1 MCAPVPY
8 QHMGRSEKQHTV
20 LVVEDEPLIRMAA
33 IATLEDAGF
42 RVLCA
47 KHSVQALGILASH
60 SEINI
65 LVTDV
70 CMPGSLNGL
79 GLIALV
85 RRDHPAIQ
93 SVVVSANS
101 TLAEARQAG
110 AAGFVA
116 KPYLAN
122 AIVQAIRDI
131 ATPDLLSF
139 A

>member
-1 MCAPVPY
+1 MCDPVPY
-8 QHMGRSEKQHTV
+8 QHMGQGEKQQTV

-33 IATLEDAGF
+33 IATFEDAGF
-42 RVLCA
+42 HVLSA
-47 KHSVQALGILASH
+47 KDSAQALGILASH

-70 CMPGSLNGL
+70 CMPGIVDGL
-79 GLIALV
+79 GLVALV
-85 RRDHPAIQ
+85 RRDHPTIQ
-93 SVVVSANS
+93 SIVVSGNT

-110 AAGFVA
+110 AAGFVS
-116 KPYLAN
+116 KPYLAH
-122 AIVQAIRDI
+122 AMVQAIRDI